1 LSATTAEPGPTLPHA
16 DQLTGRTGGYGAQ
29 AVRRLTRQPL
39 TLAALAVLLALFIL
53 GGLAHELAP
62 QGWNAIDL
70 SGRWQN
76 HAPAFSGWHLFGT
89 DNIGRDVL
97 VRTLW
102 GLHDTEQAT
111 LLGAL
116 LATLLGVAIGGL
128 AGLYGGWLDAALMR
142 FVDLITAFPAI
153 VLMIMAFFFLQ
164 PLTVWKATAV
174 FSLYMWT
181 QVARALRTRITSL
194 GGAEFVQAAR
204 ALGASDARLFF
215 RHLLPNAAGTVIVAA
230 TSLVGQIILVEAT
243 AEFFGFGVNSL
254 VRPTLGNLIAD
265 ATTSG
270 IGSYN
275 QLGLGWWVW
284 AGPAALLALTLISI
298 NLVGDGLN
306 TALNP
311 TITPKR

>member
-1 LSATTAEPGPTLPHA
+1 LSATTAEPGQTLLQTDELP
-16 DQLTGRTGGYGAQ
+16 GRSGGYGAQ
-29 AVRRLTRQPL
+29 ALRRLTRQPL
-39 TLAALAVLLALFIL
+39 TLAALALLLALFIL

-76 HAPAFSGWHLFGT
+76 HAPTLSGWHLFGT

-97 VRTLW
+97 PRMLW

-128 AGLYGGWLDAALMR
+128 AGLYGGWLDATLMR
-142 FVDLITAFPAI
+142 FVDLVTSFPPI
-153 VLMIMAFFFLQ
+153 VLMIIAFFFLE

-174 FSLYMWT
+174 FALYMWT
-181 QVARALRTRITSL
+181 QVARAVRARVTGL
-194 GGAEFVQAAR
+194 GGAEFVEAAR
-204 ALGASDARLFF
+204 ALGASDTRLFF
-215 RHLLPNAAGTVIVAA
+215 RHLLPNAAGTVVVAA
-230 TSLVGQIILVEAT
+230 TALVGQIILIEAT

-254 VRPTLGNLIAD
+254 IRPTLGNLIAD

-284 AGPAALLALTLISI
+284 AGPAALLALILISI

-311 TITPKR
+311 TTTRR